1 MRQRSTKAGVRSN
14 LFSRRAFLACCS
26 ALAARAA
33 ALPKIASFRT
43 RKHTLGNRDYLFLE
57 VVTDSGLIGLGEGSL
72 PYRVEIVEQA
82 IRWLEPHLK
91 GQPAAGVEDHW
102 NRIYHQLS
110 RWRDGSVLMTALAAV
125 DIALWDLEGKRLQ
138 QPVWRLLGAAE
149 AKRLRAYYSHW
160 DHGVQSRTES
170 GWADWTAQS
179 KARGWTAVKWVV
191 PRHGNEQERIRRTV
205 ADIAA
210 VRKAGGADFEIAL
223 EMFETFTVRSAIAF
237 AEAVAPYRPWFI
249 EEPVLREN
257 PQALG
262 EVAARSPVP
271 LAGGEGLLTRY
282 DFKALLDA
290 RGARILQPDVV
301 HCGGITELRKIT
313 ALCEIY
319 GGEMA
324 PHMWYGPVAHVAS
337 LQAMMPVRNFLAQE
351 WDGGSEA
358 LFTELTHGTFPT
370 QSGGGVQPSDRPG
383 LGLEMDWAL
392 LDRRFPYA
400 GRRVTPQ
407 ITPRNNG

>member
-1 MRQRSTKAGVRSN
+1 MV
-14 LFSRRAFLACCS
+14 SRRAFVGWCS
-26 ALAARAA
+26 LAAAKAA
-33 ALPKIASFRT
+33 ALPKIRSFRT
-43 RKHTLGNRDYLFLE
+43 HKHTIGNRDYLFLE

-82 IRWLEPHLK
+82 IRWLEPHLT
-91 GQPAAGVEDHW
+91 GQVTSGVEDHW

-138 QPVWRLLGAAE
+138 EPVWRLLGASE
-149 AKRLRAYYSHW
+149 PKRLRAYYSHW
-160 DHGVQSRTES
+160 DHGVKDRTEA
-170 GWADWTAQS
+170 GWAAWTEHS
-179 KARGWTAVKWVV
+179 KAKGWGAVKWVV
-191 PRHGNEQERIRRTV
+191 PRHDNEQERIRRTV

-210 VRKAGGADFEIAL
+210 VRKAGGPDFEIAL
-223 EMFETFTVRSAIAF
+223 EMFETFTVRSALAF

-249 EEPVLREN
+249 EEPILREN
-257 PQALG
+257 PAALG
-262 EVAARSPVP
+262 EVAARSPVT

-290 RGARILQPDVV
+290 KGARILQPDVI
-301 HCGGITELRKIT
+301 HCGGITEMRKIA

-324 PHMWYGPVAHVAS
+324 PHMWYGPVAHGAS
-337 LQAMMPVRNFLAQE
+337 LHSMMPVRNFLAQE
-351 WDGGSEA
+351 WDGGSESVFA
-358 LFTELTHGTFPT
+358 EVTRGTMPT
-370 QSGGGVQPSDRPG
+370 QSGGGVQPSEKPG
-383 LGLEMDWAL
+383 LGLELDWGVL
-392 LDRRFPYA
+392 EKRFAYA

-407 ITPRNNG
+407 IPPRR

>member
-1 MRQRSTKAGVRSN
+1 V
-14 LFSRRAFLACCS
+14 LSRRAFVGWCS
-26 ALAARAA
+26 VAAARAA
-33 ALPKIASFRT
+33 ALPKISGFRT
-43 RKHTLGNRDYLFLE
+43 HKHTIVNRDYLFLE
-57 VVTDSGLIGLGEGSL
+57 VVTDGGLIGLGEGTL

-82 IRWLEPHLK
+82 IRWLEPHLV
-91 GQPAAGVEDHW
+91 GQPASGVEDHW

-125 DIALWDLEGKRLQ
+125 DIALWDLEGKRLGE
-138 QPVWRLLGAAE
+138 PVWRLLGASQ

-160 DHGVQSRTES
+160 DHGLTERTEA
-170 GWADWTAQS
+170 GWAKWTAES
-179 KARGWTAVKWVV
+179 KAKGWTAVKWVV
-191 PRHGNEQERIRRTV
+191 PRHANEQERLRQTV

-210 VRKAGGADFEIAL
+210 VRKAGGPDFEIAL
-223 EMFETFTVRSAIAF
+223 EMFETFTVRSALAF

-249 EEPVLREN
+249 EEPILREN
-257 PQALG
+257 PSVLG

-290 RGARILQPDVV
+290 KGARVLQPDVV
-301 HCGGITELRKIT
+301 HCGGITELRKIA
-313 ALCEIY
+313 ALCEVY

-337 LQAMMPVRNFLAQE
+337 LESMMPVRNFLAQE
-351 WDGGSEA
+351 WDGGSEE
-358 LFTELTHGTFPT
+358 LFVELTKGTFPV
-370 QSGGGVQPSDRPG
+370 QSAGGVMASEKPG
-383 LGLEMDWAL
+383 LGLEMDWGL
-392 LDRRFPYA
+392 LEKRFPYA

-407 ITPRNNG
+407 ITPKKKG